1 MTTGFKRIIF
11 CLLAF
16 SINLFC
22 QTEITILSENVGTE
36 IDEHENRFY
45 RVFPKEKGLVNAQI
59 IKVDEK
65 KYRIDIVKEINNKI
79 TKVNRYIKQTDF
91 DQLKIKIDAQPIL
104 TEALI
109 AAMYD
114 GMDFLRAEK
123 IINEIPKPQYV
134 ILRYSNNKKLKGT
147 LFKVEDNL
155 LYIQTATSIE
165 KVSLDVLDKMSY
177 RQAIDDFDKL
187 KIKIDAQPILTV
199 ALIAAM
205 YDGMDFLRAEKIIN
219 EIPKPQYVILR
230 YSNNKKLK
238 GTLFKVEDNLL
249 YIQTATSIE
258 KVSLDALDK
267 MSYRETINDFDSL
280 RPYAFL
286 MTGLSGFMM
295 ASLYNSQR
303 PIIYNDSGIPRNDI
317 GAYRQIFGTVIG
329 LIFSSEVFDAI
340 STLLTPTETI
350 ILSEAEYEK
359 ENF

>member
-1 MTTGFKRIIF
+1 MIIGFKRITF
-11 CLLAF
+11 YLLAF
-16 SINLFC
+16 SINLYS
-22 QTEITILSENVGTE
+22 QTEICIISKNVGTE
-36 IDEHENRFY
+36 IDKHENRFY

-109 AAMYD
+109 AEMYD

-177 RQAIDDFDKL
+177 RQTID
-187 KIKIDAQPILTV
+187 
-199 ALIAAM
+199 
-205 YDGMDFLRAEKIIN
+205 
-219 EIPKPQYVILR
+219 
-230 YSNNKKLK
+230 
-238 GTLFKVEDNLL
+238 
-249 YIQTATSIE
+249 
-258 KVSLDALDK
+258 
-267 MSYRETINDFDSL
+267 DFDSL

-303 PIIYNDSGIPRNDI
+303 PIIYNDNGIPRNDI